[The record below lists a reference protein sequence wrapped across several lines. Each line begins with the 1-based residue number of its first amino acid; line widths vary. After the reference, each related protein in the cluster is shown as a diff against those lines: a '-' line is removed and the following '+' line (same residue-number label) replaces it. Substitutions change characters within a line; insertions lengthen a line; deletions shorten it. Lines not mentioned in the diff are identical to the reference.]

1 MEGTKLNI
9 QDVVADRLA
18 NVPFAEIRK
27 VAERA
32 TQLETQGKKI
42 IHFEIGRPDFDTPE
56 HIKAAAIDA
65 LNRGFVHYPPNNGIP
80 ALREAMAARLQADK
94 NLTYDP
100 QTEILVTAGGQE
112 ALYLTFM
119 SILNPGDEVMVPEIC
134 FGPFPL
140 VVALAGGTPVHVPLQ
155 ADNHYA
161 YDLAAAKQALSPR
174 AKAILVNSPH
184 NPTGGVLTEGQLRE
198 VAAFAAENDL
208 LLILDDAYDQ
218 MIYEGK
224 VISPAAFPGMRERT
238 IICGTL
244 SKTYAMTGWRIGY
257 IAAMAPIVHAATKM
271 QQNVLLSVCSFAQ
284 HGAVAGLT
292 GPQDCVRSMMT
303 EFDRRRRLVLDL
315 LRKAPGLEIT
325 TIPEGAFYVFPRITL
340 PHVTSAQVAE
350 YLLEE
355 AGVAVVDG
363 RAFGEAGNGHFRIS
377 YAVSYEDCREGLE
390 RIVAAMGRLAKS
402 AG

>member
-1 MEGTKLNI
+1 MNRTDIIAE
-9 QDVVADRLA
+9 RLA

-32 TQLETQGKKI
+32 TQLEAQGKKV
-42 IHFEIGRPDFDTPE
+42 IHFEIGRPDFDTPA
-56 HIKAAAIDA
+56 HIKAAAVDA
-65 LNRGFVHYPPNNGIP
+65 LDRGFVHYPPNNGIP
-80 ALREAMAARLQADK
+80 ALREALAARLQTDK
-94 NLTYDP
+94 GLHYDP

-119 SILNPGDEVMVPEIC
+119 SILNSGDEVLVPEIC

-140 VVALAGGTPVHVPLQ
+140 VVGLAGGVPVPVPLQ
-155 ADNHYA
+155 ADRQYA
-161 YDLAAAKQALSPR
+161 YDLAAAKRAVSPR
-174 AKAILVNSPH
+174 TKAILVNSPH
-184 NPTGGVLTEGQLRE
+184 NPTGGVLSEAQLRE
-198 VAAFAAENDL
+198 VAAFAAEHDL

-218 MIYEGK
+218 MIYEGEM
-224 VISPAAFPGMRERT
+224 ISPAAFPGMRERT

-284 HGAVAGLT
+284 YGAVAGLN

-303 EFDRRRRLVLDL
+303 EFNRRRGLVLEL
-315 LRKAPGLEIT
+315 LRRAPGLELT
-325 TIPEGAFYVFPRITL
+325 STPNGAFYVFPRITL
-340 PHVTSAQVAE
+340 PNFTSAQVAE
-350 YLLEE
+350 YLLED

-390 RIVAAMGRLAKS
+390 RIAAAMGRLTAS
-402 AG
+402 TG